1 MWGMSTSDMS
11 TGARRAF
18 YEQLTPDNAAVLLVD
33 HQVGLFSGVVDF
45 DVLTLKHNVV
55 ALARAAKVLG
65 VPTIVTATAPEG
77 VWGPTI
83 PELLTAR
90 PDLDVLERTTI
101 NPWDE
106 PRFAQAVTT
115 LGRHKL
121 IVAGISTEVC
131 LGLTAIRAVG
141 LGYDAYA
148 AVDASGTFSWTKHE
162 TGLLRMAQAGVI
174 VTDYA
179 TTMVE
184 ILKDNASS
192 LANDLYAALDMPF
205 STVVGQIFAASTRQ
219 ASTA

>member
-1 MWGMSTSDMS
+1 MSTSDVS
-11 TGARRAF
+11 TGGRRAF
-18 YEQLTPDNAAVLLVD
+18 YEQLTADNAAVLLVD
-33 HQVGLFSGVVDF
+33 HQVGLFSGIVDF

-55 ALARAAKVLG
+55 ALAKAAKVLG
-65 VPTIVTATAPEG
+65 VPTIVTATAPDSM
-77 VWGPTI
+77 WGPTI

-90 PDLDVLERTTI
+90 PDLDVLARTTV

-106 PRFAQAVTT
+106 PRFAQAVNA
-115 LGRHKL
+115 LGRRKL
-121 IVAGISTEVC
+121 IIAGISTEVC

-141 LGYDAYA
+141 LGYDTYA
-148 AVDASGTFSWTKHE
+148 AVDASGTFSLTKRE
-162 TGLLRMAQAGVI
+162 TGLLRLAQAGVI

-192 LANDLYAALDMPF
+192 RASDLYAALDMPF
-205 STVVGQIFAASTRQ
+205 ATLVGQIFAANTKQ